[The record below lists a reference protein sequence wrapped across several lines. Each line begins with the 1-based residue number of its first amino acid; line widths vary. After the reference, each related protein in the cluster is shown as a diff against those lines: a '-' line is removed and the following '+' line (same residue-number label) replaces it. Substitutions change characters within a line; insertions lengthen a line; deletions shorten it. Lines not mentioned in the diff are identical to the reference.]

1 MQVSF
6 LPNNL
11 YHPGHLSKRF
21 QDLKETFWR
30 FSIGHFEIFD
40 LLQKWVNQ
48 KKACWV
54 GITNPFRH
62 TILYGHGCQLFS
74 RYQINATYKLRA
86 GSMGP
91 KMVKTSATPPG
102 GRLGREM
109 GEEEEEER
117 EDWNGGQRTS
127 PIGVCAGRSRRGAK
141 RRARC
146 TGTPGHT
153 RSATRPGKFIC
164 DVICL
169 TGKS

>member
-21 QDLKETFWR
+21 QELKETFWR

-48 KKACWV
+48 KKAPIHSVTQFFMATGVNCFQD
-54 GITNPFRH
+54 TKSTQH
-62 TILYGHGCQLFS
+62 TSWGRGVWG
-74 RYQINATYKLRA
+74 LRWWRLRLH
-86 GSMGP
+86 
-91 KMVKTSATPPG
+91 PPG

-146 TGTPGHT
+146 RGTPGHT